1 MSEMLLDYYMRKS
14 ISTEHGV
21 DDEWDKHLARR
32 RKLYRQLGIPILALR
47 GSNALEVGPG
57 SGHNTLPLLTE
68 WDVIHID
75 LLEPNET
82 ARKELED
89 KLKSNNVPEE
99 RYKIYPDAL
108 DEYKSSEKY
117 DLVIA
122 EGFLH
127 CDERWREYLTIL
139 EGFTHKDSIV
149 IVTCTDE
156 ISCYVEKMKKAVM
169 QYLVRDIEE
178 DDEKVKVLVKIMELQ
193 LRSLKGMSRSIEDWV
208 RDQIFYTMGSEL
220 MTMGKAIE
228 HYGEKFDVLGAS
240 QNIFVD
246 HSWYK
251 DFEYD
256 YISSYIRQYDEK
268 KHMFLVAGDDH
279 ETYRTAEENQ
289 KLEDAIKRADCIAR
303 KIEKGHGD
311 IAELTEAIQ
320 YVTENTINPAI
331 AEFNRELIEIINRI
345 RNKETINWAEYE
357 TYGKCFGKTMQ
368 YISFIKK

>member
-1 MSEMLLDYYMRKS
+1 MSETILDYYRHKS

-32 RKLYRQLGIPILALR
+32 RKLYRQLGIPILAFR

-68 WDVIHID
+68 WDVLHID

-117 DLVIA
+117 DLIIA

-149 IVTCTDE
+149 IVTCMDE

-178 DDEKVKVLVKIMELQ
+178 DDEKVKVLVKIMEPQ

-228 HYGEKFDVLGAS
+228 YYGEKFDVLGAS

-303 KIEKGHGD
+303 KIEKGRGD
-311 IAELTEAIQ
+311 IAELTQAIQ
-320 YVTENTINPAI
+320 NVSENTINSII
-331 AEFNRELIEIINRI
+331 AEFNKELIEIINRI
-345 RNKETINWAEYE
+345 RNKEIINWAEYE
-357 TYGKCFGKTMQ
+357 TYGKCFGKSMQ